1 MEIIYAALATF
12 GIAALG
18 GIYLLSLVLR
28 EKETPKLVSAI
39 HGLFAVSGLI
49 LLIVY
54 CTKYQPG
61 PGLSIGIFVVAALG
75 GLILIYKDLT
85 EKKVPKWLGIVHGLA
100 AVTGYVTLLVFAF
113 QR

>member
-1 MEIIYAALATF
+1 MELIYAALAVF

-28 EKETPKLVSAI
+28 DKQTPKSIAFI

-54 CTKYQPG
+54 CIRNQPG

-75 GLILIYKDLT
+75 GLVLIYKDLT
-85 EKKVPKWLGIVHGLA
+85 ENKVPKWLGIVHGLA
-100 AVTGYVTLLVFAF
+100 AVTGYITLLVFAF
-113 QR
+113 R

>member
-1 MEIIYAALATF
+1 MEIIYAALTVF
-12 GIAALG
+12 GMAALG

-28 EKETPKLVSAI
+28 DKQTPKLVSAI

-54 CTKYQPG
+54 CTKYNPG

-75 GLILIYKDLT
+75 GFVLIYKDLT
-85 EKKVPKWLGIVHGLA
+85 EKKVPKWLGIVHGLT
-100 AVTGYVTLLVFAF
+100 AVTGYITLLVFALK
-113 QR
+113 

>member
-1 MEIIYAALATF
+1 MEIIYAALTVF
-12 GIAALG
+12 GMAALG

-28 EKETPKLVSAI
+28 DKQTPKLVAAI

-54 CTKYQPG
+54 CTKYNPG

-75 GLILIYKDLT
+75 GFVLIYKDLT
-85 EKKVPKWLGIVHGLA
+85 EKKVPKWLGIVHGLTA
-100 AVTGYVTLLVFAF
+100 LTGYIILLVFAM
-113 QR
+113 R